1 MNETAVYSLLTAL
14 ILLCY
19 LIALRCRKIMH
30 DVECMHD
37 FVHILADHP
46 ILGMVLTN
54 RLHDHREEP
63 DDQEVPPAFKQW
75 DES

>member
-14 ILLCY
+14 LLLCY

-30 DVECMHD
+30 DVACMHD
-37 FVHILADHP
+37 FVHAIAEHP
-46 ILGMVLTN
+46 LLGMLEHFSHEN
-54 RLHDHREEP
+54 HEEP
-63 DDQEVPPAFKQW
+63 DDQEVPAAFKQW

>member
-19 LIALRCRKIMH
+19 LIALRCRKIMR

-37 FVHILADHP
+37 FVHMLADHP
-46 ILGMVLTN
+46 ILGMVLTH
-54 RLHDHREEP
+54 RLHEDHEKP

>member
-37 FVHILADHP
+37 FVHAIAEHP
-46 ILGMVLTN
+46 LLEMLGHFSHEN
-54 RLHDHREEP
+54 HEES